1 MITETPQHPLAYFAT
16 LLSQMTVTLKDFDMA
31 PTAAL
36 LEQAKAE
43 IEQKLA
49 TDRQKTGS
57 EGGKMFR
64 REGRR

>member
-1 MITETPQHPLAYFAT
+1 MIPEKRLHPLAYFAT
-16 LLSQMTVTLKDFDMA
+16 LLSQMTVTLKDFKMA

-43 IEQKLA
+43 IEEKLA
-49 TDRQKTGS
+49 KDRLNTGLD
-57 EGGKMFR
+57 GGKIFQ